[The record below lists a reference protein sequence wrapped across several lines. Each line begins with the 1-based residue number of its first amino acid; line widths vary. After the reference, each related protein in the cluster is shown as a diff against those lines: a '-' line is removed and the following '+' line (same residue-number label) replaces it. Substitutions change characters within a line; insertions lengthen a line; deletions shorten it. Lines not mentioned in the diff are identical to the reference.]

1 MHAQILFSDKKNCYI
16 QKSLQEANRKIF
28 SYIFGES
35 GKTIYMKISF
45 KKIINIILYNTPK
58 QQYDFSLPKDTSKSS
73 SFESIPNIISTS
85 LETNLNNLKLRYTAS
100 INSDIIL
107 RKFKL
112 KLNNKIYDAL
122 IVCIDGMIDSNLVND
137 FLLKPLMQTNS
148 VASKSLNI
156 NGVRI
161 TKKVKLDLKQYIHD
175 TLIFQNDV
183 NDAKTLD
190 DIIMRRKL
198 W

>member
-45 KKIINIILYNTPK
+45 KKIINIILYNNKK

-112 KLNNKIYDAL
+112 KFNNKIYDAL